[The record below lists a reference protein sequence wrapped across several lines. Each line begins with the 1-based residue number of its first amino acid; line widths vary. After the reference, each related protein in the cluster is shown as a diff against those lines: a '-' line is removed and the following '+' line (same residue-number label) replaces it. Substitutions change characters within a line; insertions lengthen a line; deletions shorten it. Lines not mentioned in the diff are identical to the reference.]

1 LAGRFSTACDA
12 AVLGVGRGAFIEHFS
27 KWRID
32 ARTAPSTL
40 PITAPM
46 IFPYI
51 VITIV
56 GHVLVIGLLHYEM
69 SGAHVAPW
77 IYLAWTV
84 PAAIVLPIL
93 MLPSAKGAVVGF
105 QWAKG
110 MHGFGAPSP

>member
-1 LAGRFSTACDA
+1 MADRCSHCALDLTHHRSD
-12 AVLGVGRGAFIEHFS
+12 
-27 KWRID
+27 D
-32 ARTAPSTL
+32 L
-40 PITAPM
+40 P
-46 IFPYI
+46 PYI

-84 PAAIVLPIL
+84 PAAIFLPIL
-93 MLPSAKGAVVGF
+93 ILPSVKGAVVGF

-110 MHGFGAPSP
+110 MHGFGTPSP